1 MNLNK
6 IKFPLDN
13 YEELIK
19 EISGF
24 KLGEWINFW
33 ENEREILSSVS
44 EYYGD
49 NYRDDWLWGVIL
61 PILYD
66 LYTLKKSGNKR
77 IVIGLSALPGTGKT
91 TLGLLLERLSLK
103 MNIKA
108 SVVSM
113 DDFYLPFLE
122 MKMTIKDN
130 PWNVSRGFPGS
141 HSIYLIEERIL
152 EWKDTGRLDY
162 PVFDKSLRNG
172 LGDRSRWEIDFPEI
186 LILEGWFL
194 GVNQISSQM
203 INKENIQPPLD
214 IREKE
219 YRSKIQ
225 KNLSDYLKIWQLI
238 EKIWQI
244 RPKNFSYMDQWKSN
258 QENEMLKI
266 KGNAL
271 VDNQLTNFLRMLN
284 CSIPQESF
292 NEINSK
298 YMIILNKNRELLS
311 VSLNSKRNK

>member
-1 MNLNK
+1 MNLDK
-6 IKFPLDN
+6 IKFPLNN
-13 YEELIK
+13 YEKLIND
-19 EISGF
+19 ISGL
-24 KLGEWINFW
+24 KLDEWINSW
-33 ENEREILSSVS
+33 EKEREILLYVS
-44 EYYGD
+44 EYYRE

-61 PILYD
+61 PILSD
-66 LYTLKKSGNKR
+66 ICTLKNSMNKR

-103 MNIKA
+103 MDIKA
-108 SVVSM
+108 SVISM
-113 DDFYLPFLE
+113 DDFYLPFKE
-122 MKMTIKDN
+122 MNMAIKDN

-141 HSIYLIEERIL
+141 HSISLIEERIL
-152 EWKDTGRLDY
+152 EWKNTGRFNY

-172 LGDRSRWEIDFPEI
+172 LGDRSCWKIDFPEI

-194 GVNQISSQM
+194 GVNKISSQM
-203 INKENIQPPLD
+203 ISSENVKPPLHT
-214 IREKE
+214 REIE

-225 KNLSDYLKIWQLI
+225 KNLNEYLKIWQLI

-244 RPKNFSYMDQWKSN
+244 RPINFSYMDQWKSN
-258 QENEMLKI
+258 QENEMLRI

-292 NEINSK
+292 NEINSR
-298 YMIILNKNRELLS
+298 YMILLNKNRELIS
-311 VSLNSKRNK
+311 VSLNI